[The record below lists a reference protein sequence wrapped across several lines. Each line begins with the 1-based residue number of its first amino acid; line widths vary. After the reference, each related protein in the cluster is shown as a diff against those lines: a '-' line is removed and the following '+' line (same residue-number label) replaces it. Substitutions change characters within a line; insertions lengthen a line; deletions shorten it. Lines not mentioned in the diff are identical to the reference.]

1 MDGLFTNYTAYKPF
15 DTSLFH
21 NKARR
26 DLQTFHLIL
35 VAMDIDRE
43 RQSQENQRPPSYV
56 PPPEE
61 PQTFGLRHLP
71 STFLRKREKGGGECR
86 RIIK

>member
-1 MDGLFTNYTAYKPF
+1 M
-15 DTSLFH
+15 
-21 NKARR
+21 
-26 DLQTFHLIL
+26 
-35 VAMDIDRE
+35 VAMDQDLE
-43 RQSQENQRPPSYV
+43 KQSQENQSYI

-71 STFLRKREKGGGECR
+71 SSFLGKREKGGGECR